1 MAVDC
6 VWPLAAMLGEGPLW
20 SVSEGALWF
29 TDITGRA
36 LHRFHPGSGR
46 RDTFLV
52 DGEPGFIVHARGG
65 GYVMGMGDCL
75 VRFADGR
82 VGDTLATIAMDP
94 RNRLNDA
101 TVDARGRLWFGSM
114 DDGCVAPTGAVHVI
128 GGSAGTQ
135 VRVAGGECAITN
147 GPAVSGDG
155 RTLYH
160 VDSAARTITAF
171 DVSARDTLVDGR
183 LCAAFRP
190 DEGTP
195 DGVVID
201 AEGCLWVALWGGW
214 AVRRYA
220 PDGELLLTVPMPCAQ
235 PTKVAFGGEQ
245 LRTAYVT
252 TATIGLDD
260 TDRARQPLAGG
271 LFAFEAPAPG
281 LPPGVAAI

>member
-6 VWPLAAMLGEGPLW
+6 VWPLAATLGEGPLW
-20 SVSEGALWF
+20 NVPEGALWF
-29 TDITGRA
+29 TDIKGRA
-36 LHRFHPGSGR
+36 LHRFYPGSGR
-46 RDTFLV
+46 RDTFPV
-52 DGEPGFIVHARGG
+52 DGEPGFRPRTWRRLCDGHGRSPGALRRRARGG
-65 GYVMGMGDCL
+65 HA
-75 VRFADGR
+75 R
-82 VGDTLATIAMDP
+82 TIAMDP

-101 TVDARGRLWFGSM
+101 TVDARGRLWFGST

-147 GPAVSGDG
+147 GPAVSADG

-183 LCAAFRP
+183 LFAAFRP

-235 PTKVAFGGEQ
+235 PTKVAFGGDQ

-281 LPPGVAAI
+281 LPPQAAAI